1 MKLLPFSNICYL
13 TISWPSYGLLSSG
26 IQWFLL
32 ILTYLGRIGLYT
44 YIFNTQQINISTN
57 FRAILKISMSF
68 QFLKSINNSYV
79 LLQEKYSPNQIQT
92 IRTLTYQLD
101 LILET
106 LLTTCKKITQE
117 IKRVL
122 DNWRLAISQQKLDK
136 IWIILVEIQ
145 NFETLEMEPP
155 SLQTI
160 HNALSVVNMIT
171 FLTNTLAMFAKSV
184 TGETQITIRNFVSS
198 K

>member
-1 MKLLPFSNICYL
+1 
-13 TISWPSYGLLSSG
+13 
-26 IQWFLL
+26 
-32 ILTYLGRIGLYT
+32 
-44 YIFNTQQINISTN
+44 
-57 FRAILKISMSF
+57 MSF

-106 LLTTCKKITQE
+106 LLTTYKKITQE

-122 DNWRLAISQQKLDK
+122 DNWRLAISQQKLDE
-136 IWIILVEIQ
+136 IWMILVEIQ

-160 HNALSVVNMIT
+160 YNALSVVNMIT

-184 TGETQITIRNFVSS
+184 TGKTQITIRNFVSS

>member
-1 MKLLPFSNICYL
+1 
-13 TISWPSYGLLSSG
+13 
-26 IQWFLL
+26 
-32 ILTYLGRIGLYT
+32 
-44 YIFNTQQINISTN
+44 
-57 FRAILKISMSF
+57 MSF

-122 DNWRLAISQQKLDK
+122 DNWRLAISQQKLDE
-136 IWIILVEIQ
+136 IWMILVEIQ
-145 NFETLEMEPP
+145 NFETLGMEPP

>member
-1 MKLLPFSNICYL
+1 
-13 TISWPSYGLLSSG
+13 
-26 IQWFLL
+26 
-32 ILTYLGRIGLYT
+32 
-44 YIFNTQQINISTN
+44 
-57 FRAILKISMSF
+57 MSF

-122 DNWRLAISQQKLDK
+122 DNWRLAISQQKLHK

-145 NFETLEMEPP
+145 NFETLGMEPP

>member
-1 MKLLPFSNICYL
+1 
-13 TISWPSYGLLSSG
+13 
-26 IQWFLL
+26 
-32 ILTYLGRIGLYT
+32 
-44 YIFNTQQINISTN
+44 
-57 FRAILKISMSF
+57 MSF

-106 LLTTCKKITQE
+106 LLTTYKKITQE

-122 DNWRLAISQQKLDK
+122 DNWRLAISQQKLDE

-145 NFETLEMEPP
+145 NFETLGMEPP

-184 TGETQITIRNFVSS
+184 TGKTQITIRNFVSS

>member
-1 MKLLPFSNICYL
+1 
-13 TISWPSYGLLSSG
+13 
-26 IQWFLL
+26 
-32 ILTYLGRIGLYT
+32 
-44 YIFNTQQINISTN
+44 
-57 FRAILKISMSF
+57 MSF

-122 DNWRLAISQQKLDK
+122 DNWRLAISQQKLDE

-145 NFETLEMEPP
+145 NFETLGMEPP

-184 TGETQITIRNFVSS
+184 TGKTQITIRNFVSS

>member
-1 MKLLPFSNICYL
+1 
-13 TISWPSYGLLSSG
+13 
-26 IQWFLL
+26 
-32 ILTYLGRIGLYT
+32 
-44 YIFNTQQINISTN
+44 
-57 FRAILKISMSF
+57 MSF

-122 DNWRLAISQQKLDK
+122 DNWRLAISQQKLDE

-145 NFETLEMEPP
+145 NFETLGMEPP

-184 TGETQITIRNFVSS
+184 TGEIQITMRNSAFFNNNNPNQNSS
-198 K
+198 

>member
-1 MKLLPFSNICYL
+1 
-13 TISWPSYGLLSSG
+13 
-26 IQWFLL
+26 
-32 ILTYLGRIGLYT
+32 
-44 YIFNTQQINISTN
+44 
-57 FRAILKISMSF
+57 MSF

-145 NFETLEMEPP
+145 NFETLGMEPP

-184 TGETQITIRNFVSS
+184 TGKTQITIRNFVSS

>member
-1 MKLLPFSNICYL
+1 
-13 TISWPSYGLLSSG
+13 
-26 IQWFLL
+26 
-32 ILTYLGRIGLYT
+32 
-44 YIFNTQQINISTN
+44 
-57 FRAILKISMSF
+57 MSF

-145 NFETLEMEPP
+145 NFKMLGMKPL
-155 SLQTI
+155 SL
-160 HNALSVVNMIT
+160 
-171 FLTNTLAMFAKSV
+171 
-184 TGETQITIRNFVSS
+184 
-198 K
+198 

>member
-1 MKLLPFSNICYL
+1 
-13 TISWPSYGLLSSG
+13 
-26 IQWFLL
+26 
-32 ILTYLGRIGLYT
+32 
-44 YIFNTQQINISTN
+44 
-57 FRAILKISMSF
+57 MSF

-122 DNWRLAISQQKLDK
+122 DNWRLAISQQKLDE

-145 NFETLEMEPP
+145 NFETLGMEPP

-184 TGETQITIRNFVSS
+184 TEETQITIRKFVSS

>member
-1 MKLLPFSNICYL
+1 
-13 TISWPSYGLLSSG
+13 
-26 IQWFLL
+26 
-32 ILTYLGRIGLYT
+32 
-44 YIFNTQQINISTN
+44 
-57 FRAILKISMSF
+57 MSF

-122 DNWRLAISQQKLDK
+122 DNWRLAISQQKLDE
-136 IWIILVEIQ
+136 IWMILVEIQ
-145 NFETLEMEPP
+145 NFETLGMEPP

-184 TGETQITIRNFVSS
+184 TGKTQITIRNFVSS

>member
-1 MKLLPFSNICYL
+1 
-13 TISWPSYGLLSSG
+13 
-26 IQWFLL
+26 
-32 ILTYLGRIGLYT
+32 
-44 YIFNTQQINISTN
+44 
-57 FRAILKISMSF
+57 MSF

-122 DNWRLAISQQKLDK
+122 DNWRLAISQQKLDE

-160 HNALSVVNMIT
+160 YNALSVVNMIT

>member
-1 MKLLPFSNICYL
+1 
-13 TISWPSYGLLSSG
+13 
-26 IQWFLL
+26 
-32 ILTYLGRIGLYT
+32 
-44 YIFNTQQINISTN
+44 
-57 FRAILKISMSF
+57 MSF

-160 HNALSVVNMIT
+160 YNALSVVNMIT

-184 TGETQITIRNFVSS
+184 TGKTQITIRNFVSS

>member
-1 MKLLPFSNICYL
+1 
-13 TISWPSYGLLSSG
+13 
-26 IQWFLL
+26 
-32 ILTYLGRIGLYT
+32 
-44 YIFNTQQINISTN
+44 
-57 FRAILKISMSF
+57 MSF

-106 LLTTCKKITQE
+106 LLTTYKKITQE

-122 DNWRLAISQQKLDK
+122 DNWRLAISQQKLDE
-136 IWIILVEIQ
+136 IWMILVEIQ
-145 NFETLEMEPP
+145 NFETLGMEPP

-184 TGETQITIRNFVSS
+184 TGKTQITIRNFVSS

>member
-1 MKLLPFSNICYL
+1 
-13 TISWPSYGLLSSG
+13 
-26 IQWFLL
+26 
-32 ILTYLGRIGLYT
+32 
-44 YIFNTQQINISTN
+44 
-57 FRAILKISMSF
+57 MSF

>member
-1 MKLLPFSNICYL
+1 
-13 TISWPSYGLLSSG
+13 
-26 IQWFLL
+26 
-32 ILTYLGRIGLYT
+32 
-44 YIFNTQQINISTN
+44 
-57 FRAILKISMSF
+57 MSF

-145 NFETLEMEPP
+145 NFETLGMEPP